1 MISPVPCDEEVS
13 GTTGDITTSDAGAF
27 GAIDFGEP
35 DAPCAFSVYGAPAG
49 GGLAVVVRYGS
60 FVLFELAE
68 SLAAMGA
75 VIGVAEAADW
85 ASDLAR
91 YGS

>member
-1 MISPVPCDEEVS
+1 MIAPVSCDAEAS

-35 DAPCAFSVYGAPAG
+35 DAPCALSVYGAV
-49 GGLAVVVRYGS
+49 GGLDVVERYGS
-60 FVLFELAE
+60 LVLFELAE
-68 SLAAMGA
+68 SLAATGA